1 MKNDQLINSLINFL
15 IPIIFLYGLY
25 FLSDLFIT
33 SGFFALI
40 YSVVLIILGLMIYG
54 ANNDNKFSNFS
65 HIEIL
70 CFSGS
75 LISLIYVVVVLLI
88 ITNLFAI

>member
-70 CFSGS
+70 CFSSS